1 MAISS
6 PSLRRRPHRAA
17 EASSGNTEA
26 LLVGVGRVCEG
37 RGRQHG
43 IRCVLRRSARCT
55 HRILTRSLGRPR
67 ARRSTRMSC
76 DAPRCPGSAS
86 SDLILGWRPGTVGPP
101 VAATGHSTACASWS
115 AQVLRSSDVDA
126 SQSDAFDRPMRARAR
141 AQNARLCAFGAAAP
155 PARGAARRVDEH
167 TRPESG
173 ALLRRADAQRGREEE
188 VCPRTRATAFLR
200 SYYGEG
206 TLRQLSD
213 TRTRHS
219 RGTLSPMRAYAS
231 RSNSTSLAS
240 ARTTASQLWA
250 PANECQVGAPGEA
263 AESLRGA

>member
-1 MAISS
+1 MCAAPQRALHTPYSDPKPRT
-6 PSLRRRPHRAA
+6 PSR
-17 EASSGNTEA
+17 EA
-26 LLVGVGRVCEG
+26 LDVTLTSGPWWPRLSK
-37 RGRQHG
+37 
-43 IRCVLRRSARCT
+43 LR
-55 HRILTRSLGRPR
+55 LD
-67 ARRSTRMSC
+67 TRM
-76 DAPRCPGSAS
+76 AA
-86 SDLILGWRPGTVGPP
+86 WHGPP

-188 VCPRTRATAFLR
+188 VCPRTSATAFLR

-250 PANECQVGAPGEA
+250 PANECQVGAPGGA

>member
-1 MAISS
+1 MCAAPQRALHTPYSDPKPRA
-6 PSLRRRPHRAA
+6 PSR
-17 EASSGNTEA
+17 EA
-26 LLVGVGRVCEG
+26 LDVTL
-37 RGRQHG
+37 
-43 IRCVLRRSARCT
+43 
-55 HRILTRSLGRPR
+55 
-67 ARRSTRMSC
+67 
-76 DAPRCPGSAS
+76 
-86 SDLILGWRPGTVGPP
+86 TVGPCGPRLSKLRPDTRMAAWHGPP
-101 VAATGHSTACASWS
+101 VTATGHSTACASWS

-188 VCPRTRATAFLR
+188 VCPRTRASAFLR

>member
-1 MAISS
+1 MCAAPQRALHTPYSDPKPRT
-6 PSLRRRPHRAA
+6 PSR
-17 EASSGNTEA
+17 EA
-26 LLVGVGRVCEG
+26 LDVTLTMGPCGTRLSK
-37 RGRQHG
+37 
-43 IRCVLRRSARCT
+43 LR
-55 HRILTRSLGRPR
+55 LD
-67 ARRSTRMSC
+67 TRM
-76 DAPRCPGSAS
+76 AA
-86 SDLILGWRPGTVGPP
+86 WHGPP

-141 AQNARLCAFGAAAP
+141 AQNARICAFGAAAP

-173 ALLRRADAQRGREEE
+173 ALLRRAERAEGERGGGVSSDARQ
-188 VCPRTRATAFLR
+188 CFLR

-250 PANECQVGAPGEA
+250 PANECQVGAPGGA

>member
-1 MAISS
+1 MTAVWYSPSRLRVNSRGISS
-6 PSLRRRPHRAA
+6 R
-17 EASSGNTEA
+17 
-26 LLVGVGRVCEG
+26 
-37 RGRQHG
+37 
-43 IRCVLRRSARCT
+43 
-55 HRILTRSLGRPR
+55 
-67 ARRSTRMSC
+67 
-76 DAPRCPGSAS
+76 
-86 SDLILGWRPGTVGPP
+86 
-101 VAATGHSTACASWS
+101 
-115 AQVLRSSDVDA
+115 RSSDVDA

-188 VCPRTRATAFLR
+188 VCPRTRASAFLR
-200 SYYGEG
+200 SCYDEG

-219 RGTLSPMRAYAS
+219 RGTLSPLSASAS

-250 PANECQVGAPGEA
+250 PANECQVGAPGGA

>member
-1 MAISS
+1 MCAAPQRALHTPYSDPKPRA
-6 PSLRRRPHRAA
+6 PSR
-17 EASSGNTEA
+17 EA
-26 LLVGVGRVCEG
+26 LDVTLTVGPCGPRLSK
-37 RGRQHG
+37 
-43 IRCVLRRSARCT
+43 LRADT
-55 HRILTRSLGRPR
+55 EMAAWH
-67 ARRSTRMSC
+67 
-76 DAPRCPGSAS
+76 
-86 SDLILGWRPGTVGPP
+86 GPP
-101 VAATGHSTACASWS
+101 VAATGPSTACASWS

-126 SQSDAFDRPMRARAR
+126 SQSDAFDRRMRARAS
-141 AQNARLCAFGAAAP
+141 AQNARICAFGPAAP

-188 VCPRTRATAFLR
+188 VCPRTRASAFLR

>member
-1 MAISS
+1 MCAAPQRALHTPYSDPKPRAPSS
-6 PSLRRRPHRAA
+6 
-17 EASSGNTEA
+17 EA
-26 LLVGVGRVCEG
+26 LNENV
-37 RGRQHG
+37 
-43 IRCVLRRSARCT
+43 
-55 HRILTRSLGRPR
+55 
-67 ARRSTRMSC
+67 
-76 DAPRCPGSAS
+76 PRCPLVSRLS
-86 SDLILGWRPGTVGPP
+86 KLRPDTRMAAWHGPP

-126 SQSDAFDRPMRARAR
+126 SQSDAFDRPMRARA
-141 AQNARLCAFGAAAP
+141 P

-167 TRPESG
+167 TNPESG

-219 RGTLSPMRAYAS
+219 RGTLSPMSASAS

-250 PANECQVGAPGEA
+250 PANECQVGAPGGA